1 LFLCFCDFAFALREV
16 LYGGKEVPKIEILI
30 MKSLRSIFVVGEK
43 NIFRELAQI
52 IAVAEEANAVLSETL
67 GKDQTEVTLDNGMQ
81 AVRLLEKKSDDIAF
95 KISEDIT
102 TGAVSPNILDNLLE
116 SVHIAD
122 DIVDI
127 YYYQSRELLRMYKA
141 KFPYSE
147 ALEEKEWFSI
157 FKSMLDLADKA
168 LSKLKQILSI
178 SDSTEI
184 FKLRK
189 EIEALEEQGDD
200 IKDKG
205 FDWLYYQAPS
215 MHYLEFYHYSELLHK
230 FDDILDSCEDLS
242 DLLLSIIT
250 SILK

>member
-1 LFLCFCDFAFALREV
+1 
-16 LYGGKEVPKIEILI
+16 

-52 IAVAEEANAVLSETL
+52 IAIAEEANAVLSETL
-67 GKDQTEVTLDNGMQ
+67 GKEQNEVTLDKGMQ
-81 AVRLLEKKSDDIAF
+81 AIRSLEKKSDDIAF
-95 KISEDIT
+95 KVSEDIT
-102 TGAVSPNILDNLLE
+102 TAAVSPNILDNLLE

-127 YYYQSRELLRMYKA
+127 YYYQSRELLRMCKA

-147 ALEEKEWFSI
+147 ALEEKEWSSL
-157 FKSMLDLADKA
+157 FKSMLVLADKA
-168 LSKLKQILSI
+168 LSNVNRILSI
-178 SDSTEI
+178 SSLTEI
-184 FKLRK
+184 LELRK

-215 MHYLEFYHYSELLHK
+215 MHYLEFHHYSELLHK

-242 DLLLSIIT
+242 DLVLSIIT

>member
-1 LFLCFCDFAFALREV
+1 MNIYARAKRSFIC
-16 LYGGKEVPKIEILI
+16 GGKEVPRIEILI

-43 NIFRELAQI
+43 NMFGELAQI
-52 IAVAEEANAVLSETL
+52 IAIAEEANAVLSETL
-67 GKDQTEVTLDNGMQ
+67 SEDQNEVMLDKGMQ
-81 AVRLLEKKSDDIAF
+81 AIRLLEKKSDNIAF
-95 KISEDIT
+95 KVSEDIT

-147 ALEEKEWFSI
+147 ALEEKEWFSL
-157 FKSMLDLADKA
+157 FKGMLDLADKA
-168 LSKLKQILSI
+168 FSKVKQILSI
-178 SDSTEI
+178 SDLTRMLE
-184 FKLRK
+184 LRK
-189 EIEALEEQGDD
+189 EIEALEEQGDE

-205 FDWLYYQAPS
+205 LDLLYYQAPD
-215 MHYLEFYHYSELLHK
+215 MHYLQFYHYGELLHK

-242 DLLLSIIT
+242 DLLVSIIT

>member
-1 LFLCFCDFAFALREV
+1 
-16 LYGGKEVPKIEILI
+16 

-52 IAVAEEANAVLSETL
+52 IAIAEEANALLSETL
-67 GKDQTEVTLDNGMQ
+67 CEEQNEVTLDKGMQ
-81 AVRLLEKKSDDIAF
+81 AIRLLEKKSDDIAF
-95 KISEDIT
+95 KVSEDIT

-127 YYYQSRELLRMYKA
+127 YYYQSRELLRMCKA

-147 ALEEKEWFSI
+147 ALEEKEWSSL

-168 LSKLKQILSI
+168 LSNLKQILSI
-178 SDSTEI
+178 SGLTEI
-184 FKLRK
+184 LGLRK

-200 IKDKG
+200 IKDRG

-215 MHYLEFYHYSELLHK
+215 MHYLQFYHYSELLHK

-242 DLLLSIIT
+242 DLVLSIIT

>member
-1 LFLCFCDFAFALREV
+1 
-16 LYGGKEVPKIEILI
+16 

-52 IAVAEEANAVLSETL
+52 IAIAEEANALLSETL
-67 GKDQTEVTLDNGMQ
+67 CEEQNEVTLDKGMQ
-81 AVRLLEKKSDDIAF
+81 AIRLLEKKSDDIAF
-95 KISEDIT
+95 KVSEDIT

-116 SVHIAD
+116 SVHIVD

-127 YYYQSRELLRMYKA
+127 YYYQSRELCRMYKA
-141 KFPYSE
+141 KFPISE
-147 ALEEKEWFSI
+147 ALEEKEWFSL
-157 FKSMLDLADKA
+157 FRGMLDLADNE
-168 LSKLKQILSI
+168 LSKVKQMLSI
-178 SDSTEI
+178 SDLTQILE
-184 FKLRK
+184 LRK

-205 FDWLYYQAPS
+205 FDWLYYNARS
-215 MHYLEFYHYSELLHK
+215 MHYLQFYHYSELLHK

-242 DLLLSIIT
+242 DLLVSIIT

>member
-1 LFLCFCDFAFALREV
+1 
-16 LYGGKEVPKIEILI
+16 

-52 IAVAEEANAVLSETL
+52 IAIAKEANAVLSETL
-67 GKDQTEVTLDNGMQ
+67 GEEQNEATLDKGMQ
-81 AVRLLEKKSDDIAF
+81 AIRSLEKKSDDIAF
-95 KISEDIT
+95 KVSEDIT

-127 YYYQSRELLRMYKA
+127 YYYQSRELLRMCKA

-147 ALEEKEWFSI
+147 ALEEKEWSSL
-157 FKSMLDLADKA
+157 FKSMLDLANKA
-168 LSKLKQILSI
+168 ISNVRQILSI
-178 SDSTEI
+178 SDLSEI
-184 FKLRK
+184 LELRK

-215 MHYLEFYHYSELLHK
+215 MHYLQFYHYSELLHK